1 MDTGLNRVTGRQGVQ
16 MHTRAVDGKADGG
29 ISICATVAKWI
40 IVSVV
45 AVGVLGML
53 CMPRAPVW
61 AWLLP
66 MAGPLT
72 PFMIGAPYD
81 SLGIMLAL
89 GLLGGGWLLEQST
102 PARRK
107 APLAWGRTGYTLW
120 VLIGV
125 FETYRWAS

>member
-1 MDTGLNRVTGRQGVQ
+1 
-16 MHTRAVDGKADGG
+16 MHTWEVDGKADGCT
-29 ISICATVAKWI
+29 SICATFAKWI
-40 IVSVV
+40 IVSAV

-61 AWLLP
+61 AWFMP
-66 MAGPLT
+66 MAGPVT
-72 PFMIGAPYD
+72 PFIIGAPCD
-81 SLGIMLAL
+81 WLGVMLAVA
-89 GLLGGGWLLEQST
+89 LLGGGWLLEQST